1 MNKIMLVAI
10 FSVLL
15 MANVSA
21 INIDQVETSPST
33 VEPGNRATIE
43 LKIEN
48 NLENTIQDVIVKLDL
63 SSSDMPISPAG
74 SSTQTIDE
82 IRYDDKENIEFD
94 VIVLPNAKPGIYKIP
109 VLIEY
114 DDETKEDVISF
125 IVDTNAKLSISIDN
139 PDFIVGDRSTI
150 DVKIV
155 NKGLADI
162 QFLNVKLGHS
172 AFYDIIST
180 NDVYIGD
187 LDSDD
192 YDTAEFDLKIN
203 YPLAGRNL
211 PIKVYIEYADAL
223 NNIHSDVQSVEI
235 DIYTQKE
242 AKDLGLIQTSN
253 TPFVITGIVVLII
266 AFVIYRKI
274 KKRRKQ

>member
-1 MNKIMLVAI
+1 MKQLILLAI
-10 FSVLL
+10 FSILL

-21 INIDQVETSPST
+21 LNIDKVEISPLT

-63 SSSDMPISPAG
+63 SSSEIPISPAG

-82 IRYDDKENIEFD
+82 IRYDDKENVEFD

-114 DDETKEDVISF
+114 GDTIKEDVISF
-125 IVDTNAKLSISIDN
+125 IVDTNAKLTLSIDD

-150 DVKIV
+150 DIKIV

-162 QFLNVKLGHS
+162 QFLNIKLGYS
-172 AFYDIIST
+172 AFYDVISARE
-180 NDVYIGD
+180 VYIGD

-192 YDTAEFDLKIN
+192 YDTAEFDIMIN
-203 YPLAGRNL
+203 QPLPGDL
-211 PIKVYIEYADAL
+211 PIKIYIEYTDAL
-223 NNIHSDVQSVEI
+223 NNQHSEIQSVEI
-235 DIYTQKE
+235 DVYTQKE
-242 AKDLGLIQTSN
+242 AKALGLVQTSN
-253 TPFVITGIVVLII
+253 TPFIITGIVVLII